1 MSTDVSPTNT
11 GYVYAIE
18 SAAFPGF
25 VKIGRTNNV
34 KRRLEA
40 INFSLPINQYEL
52 VASFSTYNAVMDEKL
67 TQEHFKKFCF
77 ETEYFKISDDDK
89 QQVINFCLMKA
100 TNDFV
105 FWRIWW

>member
-25 VKIGRTNNV
+25 IKIGRTNNV
-34 KRRLEA
+34 KRHIEA

-52 VASFSTYNAVMDEKL
+52 VASFSTYKCCLDEKL
-67 TQEHFKKFCF
+67 TQEHAK
-77 ETEYFKISDDDK
+77 
-89 QQVINFCLMKA
+89 
-100 TNDFV
+100 DFS
-105 FWRIWW
+105 F